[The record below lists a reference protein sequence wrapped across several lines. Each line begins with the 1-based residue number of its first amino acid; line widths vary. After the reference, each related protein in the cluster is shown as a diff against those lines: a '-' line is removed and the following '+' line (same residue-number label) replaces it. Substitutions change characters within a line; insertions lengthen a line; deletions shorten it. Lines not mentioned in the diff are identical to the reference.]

1 MKLKNGAVIL
11 AVIGIIACIVV
22 LLAVMMNNNKEKADT
37 PINENKEQEQI
48 EGEGAEEET
57 FNNEGS
63 NKGKPNDETSN
74 DEPPNNENS
83 NNENDRKPEENAI
96 YKEEEGFYTYEYSI
110 IVEGDRELTLK
121 LYGNEIKENGLYSIY
136 QMKVYNKEKL
146 IQTII
151 VKDDIAVEWGEGT
164 FNNGTESWFKDSGF
178 TGMDI
183 NFDDSQDIG
192 LMGWVPARG
201 NLPYYYWIWNTKNQ
215 QFEYAFFLPNLKV
228 DRQEQLL
235 ITEHVVSGQGDDT
248 DYYRY
253 NEDGTLLNVKR
264 ISRNF
269 DFDSGKLL
277 VQVYELVDGKL
288 EQVDEYF
295 TDVDE

>member
-1 MKLKNGAVIL
+1 MKLKKGAVIL
-11 AVIGIIACIVV
+11 AVIGITACVVV
-22 LLAVMMNNNKEKADT
+22 LLAAMMNNNKEKADI
-37 PINENKEQEQI
+37 PINENKEQVQI
-48 EGEGAEEET
+48 EGEGAEEEM
-57 FNNEGS
+57 FNNEDS
-63 NKGKPNDETSN
+63 NNENPNDEN
-74 DEPPNNENS
+74 LIDENTNNENPNNEN
-83 NNENDRKPEENAI
+83 NRKPEENTV
-96 YKEEEGFYTYEYSI
+96 YKEEEGFYTYEYPI

-136 QMKVYNKEKL
+136 QMKVYDKEKL

-151 VKDDIAVEWGEGT
+151 VKDDIAAEWGEGT
-164 FNNGTESWFKDSGF
+164 SINGTESWYKDSGF
-178 TGMDI
+178 TGIDI

-215 QFEYAFFLPNLKV
+215 QFEYAFSLPNLKV

-248 DYYRY
+248 DFYRY

-269 DFDSGKLL
+269 DFESGKLL

-295 TDVDE
+295 MDMDE